1 LNDSVPK
8 RLIVGLVMNDDPS
21 RKRLGR
27 GLAQLIGDMDS
38 PQPAAMPTISADRR
52 VPIELVVRNPRNP
65 RRDFVEEQLE
75 DLAQS
80 IKTHGVVQ
88 PIVVRLEPN
97 GSGRYEIIAG
107 ERRWRAS
114 QRAGLTEIP
123 VIIRQVDDREALEI
137 AIVENVQRSDLNPVE
152 EALGYQQL
160 IDDHNYTQADLGT
173 VIGKSRSHVAN
184 SLRLLKLP
192 DSVRSL
198 LEGGALSAGHARTLV
213 TAENP
218 DALAQRIIKDGLSV
232 RQAEALSQ
240 ELLNPKPAKE
250 KVSKSSDKDP
260 DTRALEKLLSDQTG
274 MAVEIDHRGNGGLV
288 TIRYKSLEQLD
299 NICQRLQR
307 D

>member
-1 LNDSVPK
+1 
-8 RLIVGLVMNDDPS
+8 MNDDPS

-27 GLAQLIGDMDS
+27 GLAQLIGDMDAPVAS
-38 PQPAAMPTISADRR
+38 TAVPPQISADKR
-52 VPIELVVRNPRNP
+52 VPIELIVRNPRNP

-75 DLAQS
+75 DLTQS

-88 PIVVRLEPN
+88 PIVVRPEPGN
-97 GSGRYEIIAG
+97 SNRFEIIAG

-114 QRAGLTEIP
+114 QRAGLTEVP
-123 VIIRQVDDREALEI
+123 VIIRSVDDREALEI

-160 IDDHNYTQADLGT
+160 IDDHNYTQADLGG

-192 DSVRSL
+192 DSVRKL
-198 LEGGALSAGHARTLV
+198 LETGALSAGHARTLI
-213 TAENP
+213 TAEQP
-218 DALAQRIIKDGLSV
+218 ELLAERIIKDGLSV

-240 ELLNPKPAKE
+240 QLLNNKPTKE
-250 KVSKSSDKDP
+250 RNQHSNEKDP
-260 DTRALEKLLSDQTG
+260 DTRALEKLLSDKTG
-274 MAVEIDHRGNGGLV
+274 MTVEIDHKGNGGVV
-288 TIRYKSLEQLD
+288 TVRYKSLEQLD
-299 NICQRLQR
+299 SICQRLQR

>member
-1 LNDSVPK
+1 
-8 RLIVGLVMNDDPS
+8 MNDDPS

-27 GLAQLIGDMDS
+27 GLAQLIGDMDAPAS
-38 PQPAAMPTISADRR
+38 PAAPAQVSADRR
-52 VPIELVVRNPRNP
+52 VPIEMIVRNPRNP
-65 RRDFVEEQLE
+65 RRDFIEEQLE

-88 PIVVRLEPN
+88 PIVVRPEPGN
-97 GSGRYEIIAG
+97 SARFEIIAG

-114 QRAGLTEIP
+114 QRAGLTEVP
-123 VIIRQVDDREALEI
+123 VIIRAVDDREALEI

-160 IDDHNYTQADLGT
+160 IDDHNYTQADLGG

-192 DSVRSL
+192 DSVRKL
-198 LEGGALSAGHARTLV
+198 LETGMLSAGHARTLI
-213 TAENP
+213 TAAQP
-218 DALAQRIIKDGLSV
+218 DLLAERIIKDGLSV

-240 ELLNPKPAKE
+240 EMLNHKPTNKT
-250 KVSKSSDKDP
+250 VSKTLEKDP
-260 DTRALEKLLSDQTG
+260 DTRALEKLLSDKTG
-274 MAVEIDHRGNGGLV
+274 MAVEIDHRGNGGSV
-288 TIRYKSLEQLD
+288 MIRYKSLEQLD

>member
-1 LNDSVPK
+1 MTEDL
-8 RLIVGLVMNDDPS
+8 S

-27 GLAQLIGDMDS
+27 GLAQLIGDMDA
-38 PQPAAMPTISADRR
+38 PPTQITPSVSADRR
-52 VPIELVVRNPRNP
+52 VPIEMVVRNPRNP

-75 DLAQS
+75 ELAQS

-88 PIVVRLEPN
+88 PIVVRLEPGN
-97 GSGRYEIIAG
+97 TGRYEIIAG

-114 QRAGLTEIP
+114 QRAGLTELP

-160 IDDHNYTQADLGT
+160 VDEHNYTQADLGT
-173 VIGKSRSHVAN
+173 IIGKSRSHVAN

-192 DSVRSL
+192 DSVRAL
-198 LEGGALSAGHARTLV
+198 LLSGSLSAGHARTLV

-218 DALAQRIIKDGLSV
+218 DLLANRIIKDGLSV
-232 RQAEALSQ
+232 RQAEVLAQ
-240 ELLNPKPAKE
+240 QTLNPKPTNYKPKHVIE
-250 KVSKSSDKDP
+250 KDP
-260 DTRALEKLLSDQTG
+260 DTRALEKLLSDTTG
-274 MAVEIDHRGNGGLV
+274 MLVEIDHHGNGGA
-288 TIRYKSLEQLD
+288 IHIKYKSLEQLD
-299 NICQRLQR
+299 DICRRLQK

>member
-1 LNDSVPK
+1 
-8 RLIVGLVMNDDPS
+8 MTDDPS

-27 GLAQLIGDMDS
+27 GLAQLIGDMDA
-38 PQPAAMPTISADRR
+38 PATPAATTQVSADKR
-52 VPIELVVRNPRNP
+52 VPIEMIVRNPRNP
-65 RRDFVEEQLE
+65 RRDFVEEHLE

-88 PIVVRLEPN
+88 PIVVRPEPGN
-97 GSGRYEIIAG
+97 SGRFEIIAG

-114 QRAGLTEIP
+114 QRAGLTEVP
-123 VIIRQVDDREALEI
+123 VIIRAVDDREALEI

-160 IDDHNYTQADLGT
+160 IDDHSYTQADLGG

-192 DSVRSL
+192 DSVRKL
-198 LEGGALSAGHARTLV
+198 LETGMLSAGHARTLI
-213 TAENP
+213 TAEQP
-218 DALAQRIIKDGLSV
+218 ELLAERIIKDGLSV

-240 ELLNPKPAKE
+240 EMLRPKPTKDN
-250 KVSKSSDKDP
+250 SKKSTDKDP
-260 DTRALEKLLSDQTG
+260 DTRALEKLLSDKTG
-274 MAVEIDHRGNGGLV
+274 MMVDIDHRGDGGVV

-299 NICQRLQR
+299 GICQRLQR

>member
-1 LNDSVPK
+1 
-8 RLIVGLVMNDDPS
+8 MNDDPS

-27 GLAQLIGDMDS
+27 GLAQLIGDMDAPVTPS
-38 PQPAAMPTISADRR
+38 ATPQVSADRR
-52 VPIELVVRNPRNP
+52 VPIEMIVRNPRNP

-88 PIVVRLEPN
+88 PIVVRPEP
-97 GSGRYEIIAG
+97 GETGRFEIIAG

-114 QRAGLTEIP
+114 QRAGLTEVP
-123 VIIRQVDDREALEI
+123 VIIRAVDDREALEI

-160 IDDHNYTQADLGT
+160 IDDHNYTQADLGG

-192 DSVRSL
+192 DSVRKL
-198 LEGGALSAGHARTLV
+198 LETGALSAGHARTLI
-213 TAENP
+213 TAEQP
-218 DALAQRIIKDGLSV
+218 ELLAERIIKDGLSV

-240 ELLNPKPAKE
+240 QLLNNKPTNE
-250 KVSKSSDKDP
+250 RNQTPHEKDP
-260 DTRALEKLLSDQTG
+260 DTRALEKLLSDKTG
-274 MAVEIDHRGNGGLV
+274 MAVEIDHKGNGGVV
-288 TIRYKSLEQLD
+288 TVRYKSLEQLD
-299 NICQRLQR
+299 SICQRLQR

>member
-1 LNDSVPK
+1 
-8 RLIVGLVMNDDPS
+8 MTDDPS

-27 GLAQLIGDMDS
+27 GLAQLIGDMDA
-38 PQPAAMPTISADRR
+38 PTTPATVAQISADKR
-52 VPIELVVRNPRNP
+52 VPIEMIVRNPRNP
-65 RRDFVEEQLE
+65 RRDFVEEHLE

-88 PIVVRLEPN
+88 PIVVRPEPGN
-97 GSGRYEIIAG
+97 SGRFEIIAG

-114 QRAGLTEIP
+114 QRAGLTEVP
-123 VIIRQVDDREALEI
+123 VIIRAVDDREALEI

-160 IDDHNYTQADLGT
+160 IDDHNYTQADLGG

-192 DSVRSL
+192 DSVRKL
-198 LEGGALSAGHARTLV
+198 LETGILSAGHARTLI
-213 TAENP
+213 TAEQP
-218 DALAQRIIKDGLSV
+218 EVLAERIIKDGLSV

-240 ELLNPKPAKE
+240 EILHPKPTNSPAK
-250 KVSKSSDKDP
+250 KSNEKDP
-260 DTRALEKLLSDQTG
+260 DTRALEKLLSDKTG
-274 MAVEIDHRGNGGLV
+274 MAVVIDHRGDGGVV
-288 TIRYKSLEQLD
+288 TISYKSLEQLD
-299 NICQRLQR
+299 GICQRLQR

>member
-1 LNDSVPK
+1 
-8 RLIVGLVMNDDPS
+8 MNDDPS

-27 GLAQLIGDMDS
+27 GLAQLIGDMDTPS
-38 PQPAAMPTISADRR
+38 SPAAAAQISADRR
-52 VPIELVVRNPRNP
+52 VPIEMIVRNPRNP

-88 PIVVRLEPN
+88 PIVVRPEPGN
-97 GSGRYEIIAG
+97 SGRYEIIAG

-114 QRAGLTEIP
+114 QRAGLTEVP
-123 VIIRQVDDREALEI
+123 VIIRAVDDREALEI

-160 IDDHNYTQADLGT
+160 IDEHHYTQADLGG

-192 DSVRSL
+192 DSVRKM
-198 LEGGALSAGHARTLV
+198 LETGLLSAGHARTLI
-213 TAENP
+213 TAAQP
-218 DALAQRIIKDGLSV
+218 DLLAERIIKDGLSV
-232 RQAEALSQ
+232 RQAEVLSQ
-240 ELLNPKPAKE
+240 EILNPKPTKE
-250 KVSKSSDKDP
+250 ISTKRSDKDP
-260 DTRALEKLLSDQTG
+260 DTRALEKLLSDKTG
-274 MAVEIDHRGNGGLV
+274 MTVEIDHRGHGGVV
-288 TIRYKSLEQLD
+288 TVRYKSLEQLD
-299 NICQRLQR
+299 SICQRLQR

>member
-1 LNDSVPK
+1 
-8 RLIVGLVMNDDPS
+8 MTDDPS

-27 GLAQLIGDMDS
+27 GLAQLIGDIDAPLNNS
-38 PQPAAMPTISADRR
+38 STPQIFADRR
-52 VPIELVVRNPRNP
+52 VAIEMIVRNPRNP
-65 RRDFVEEQLE
+65 RRDFVEQQLE

-88 PIVVRLEPN
+88 PIVVRPEPGN
-97 GSGRYEIIAG
+97 TGRFEIIAG

-114 QRAGLTEIP
+114 QRAGLIEVP
-123 VIIRQVDDREALEI
+123 VIIRVVDDREALEI

-160 IDDHNYTQADLGT
+160 IDEHNYTQADLGG

-192 DSVRSL
+192 DNVRTM
-198 LEGGALSAGHARTLV
+198 LESGLLSAGHARALI
-213 TAENP
+213 TAEH
-218 DALAQRIIKDGLSV
+218 AEQLANRIIKDGLSV

-240 ELLNPKPAKE
+240 EMLNPKANKTKVIKNVE
-250 KVSKSSDKDP
+250 KDT
-260 DTRALEKLLSDQTG
+260 DTRALEKLLSDKIG
-274 MAVEIDHRGNGGLV
+274 MAVEIDHRGNGGV
-288 TIRYKSLEQLD
+288 VSISYKSLEQLD
-299 NICQRLQR
+299 SICQNLQR

>member
-1 LNDSVPK
+1 
-8 RLIVGLVMNDDPS
+8 MNDDPS

-38 PQPAAMPTISADRR
+38 PIAPVATQQVSADRR
-52 VPIELVVRNPRNP
+52 VPIEMIVRNPRNP

-88 PIVVRLEPN
+88 PIVVRPEPGN
-97 GSGRYEIIAG
+97 SARYEIIAG

-114 QRAGLTEIP
+114 QRAGLTEVP
-123 VIIRQVDDREALEI
+123 VIIRAVDDREALEI

-160 IDDHNYTQADLGT
+160 IDDHNYTQADLGG

-192 DSVRSL
+192 EGVL
-198 LEGGALSAGHARTLV
+198 KFLETGLLSAGHARTLI
-213 TAENP
+213 TAEHP
-218 DALAQRIIKDGLSV
+218 SVLADRIIKEGLSV

-240 ELLNPKPAKE
+240 EILHPKQAKAPSNRSVE
-250 KVSKSSDKDP
+250 KDP
-260 DTRALEKLLSDQTG
+260 DTKALEKLLSDKTG
-274 MAVEIDHRGNGGLV
+274 MTIEIDHRGQGGV
-288 TIRYKSLEQLD
+288 ITVRYKSLEQLD
-299 NICQRLQR
+299 SICQRLQR

>member
-1 LNDSVPK
+1 
-8 RLIVGLVMNDDPS
+8 MNDDPS

-27 GLAQLIGDMDS
+27 GLAQLIGDMDAPTS
-38 PQPAAMPTISADRR
+38 PASAAQISADRR
-52 VPIELVVRNPRNP
+52 VPIEMIVRNPRNP

-88 PIVVRLEPN
+88 PIVVRPEPGN
-97 GSGRYEIIAG
+97 SSRYEIIAG

-114 QRAGLTEIP
+114 QRAGLTEVP
-123 VIIRQVDDREALEI
+123 VIIRAVDDREALEI

-160 IDDHNYTQADLGT
+160 IDEHQYTQADLGG

-192 DSVRSL
+192 DSVRKM
-198 LEGGALSAGHARTLV
+198 LETGLLSAGHARTLI
-213 TAENP
+213 TAEQP
-218 DALAQRIIKDGLSV
+218 ELLAERIIKDGLSV

-240 ELLNPKPAKE
+240 EILNPKPTKE
-250 KVSKSSDKDP
+250 NANKRSDKDP
-260 DTRALEKLLSDQTG
+260 DTRALEKLLSDKTG
-274 MAVEIDHRGNGGLV
+274 MSVEIDHRGQGGVV
-288 TIRYKSLEQLD
+288 TVRYKSLEQLD
-299 NICQRLQR
+299 SICQRLQR

>member
-1 LNDSVPK
+1 
-8 RLIVGLVMNDDPS
+8 MNEDPS

-38 PQPAAMPTISADRR
+38 SVKEADAQHISADRR
-52 VPIELVVRNPRNP
+52 VPIEMIVRNPRNP

-88 PIVVRLEPN
+88 PIVVRPEPGN
-97 GSGRYEIIAG
+97 TGCYEIIAG

-114 QRAGLTEIP
+114 QRAGLTEVP
-123 VIIRQVDDREALEI
+123 VIIRAVDDREALEI

-160 IDDHNYTQADLGT
+160 IDDHSYTQADLGG

-192 DSVRSL
+192 VSVLKL
-198 LEGGALSAGHARTLV
+198 LETGLLSAGHARTLI
-213 TAENP
+213 TAEFP
-218 DALAQRIIKDGLSV
+218 EQVAERIIKDGLSV
-232 RQAEALSQ
+232 RQAEVLAQ
-240 ELLNPKPAKE
+240 DMLNPKPTKE
-250 KVSKSSDKDP
+250 PVARRVVKDT
-260 DTRALEKLLSDQTG
+260 DTKALEKLLSDKTG
-274 MAVEIDHRGNGGLV
+274 MSVEIDHRGNGGVV
-288 TIRYKSLEQLD
+288 TVRYNSLEQLD
-299 NICQRLQR
+299 GICQRLQR

>member
-1 LNDSVPK
+1 
-8 RLIVGLVMNDDPS
+8 MNDDPS

-27 GLAQLIGDMDS
+27 GLAQLIGDMDAPTS
-38 PQPAAMPTISADRR
+38 PATAAQISADRR
-52 VPIELVVRNPRNP
+52 VPIEMIVRNPRNP

-80 IKTHGVVQ
+80 IKMHGVVQ
-88 PIVVRLEPN
+88 PIVVRPEPGN
-97 GSGRYEIIAG
+97 SGRYEIIAG

-114 QRAGLTEIP
+114 QRAGLTEVP
-123 VIIRQVDDREALEI
+123 VIIRAVDDREALEI

-160 IDDHNYTQADLGT
+160 IDDHQYTQADLGG

-192 DSVRSL
+192 DSVRKM
-198 LEGGALSAGHARTLV
+198 LETGLLSAGHARTLI
-213 TAENP
+213 TAEQP
-218 DALAQRIIKDGLSV
+218 EVLAERIIKDGLSV

-240 ELLNPKPAKE
+240 EILNPKPTKDTGN
-250 KVSKSSDKDP
+250 KRTDKDP
-260 DTRALEKLLSDQTG
+260 DTRALEKLLSDKTG
-274 MAVEIDHRGNGGLV
+274 MSVEIDHRGQGGVV
-288 TIRYKSLEQLD
+288 TVRYKSLEQLD
-299 NICQRLQR
+299 SICQRLQR